1 MAPMELQNKESEF
14 VVLLLLPKK
23 VLGNSI

>member
-1 MAPMELQNKESEF
+1 MELQNKESEF